1 MSRMYYWAQAFMELY
16 GKEMQVYYE
25 TDDFIC
31 YVVEQNTYSLYD
43 FQSIMDIIDGK
54 IMAAG

>member
-1 MSRMYYWAQAFMELY
+1 MKQMILSA
-16 GKEMQVYYE
+16 
-25 TDDFIC
+25 II
-31 YVVEQNTYSLYD
+31 VEQNTYHSLYD

>member
-25 TDDFIC
+25 TDDFYLLCGRTEYLQFI
-31 YVVEQNTYSLYD
+31 
-43 FQSIMDIIDGK
+43 
-54 IMAAG
+54 

>member
-16 GKEMQVYYE
+16 GKENAVYYE

-31 YVVEQNTYSLYD
+31 YVEQNTYSLYD
-43 FQSIMDIIDGK
+43 FSIDYGYN
-54 IMAAG
+54 